1 MKEDR
6 MSTDTFGWETTAEQ
20 AIEGIDLTGVRAIV
34 TGGTSGIGAET
45 ARVLALAGAEVTL
58 TGRNVEAGE
67 RLVREIAGRD
77 ANASVRVAGMDLA
90 DLDSV
95 RAFGRSW
102 TGPLHLLINNAG
114 VMALP
119 TRMLSRAGHELQFA
133 TNHLGHF
140 TLAVELHSALADG
153 ARESV
158 VTDGVLGH
166 SRIVSLS
173 SRGHL
178 RSDIDFD
185 DIDFEHR
192 TYDPMI
198 AYGQSKTANV
208 LFAVEAASRWSGD
221 GITTNAVHPG
231 AILETNLAR
240 HIPSEILES
249 IGASNQQAYKT
260 IGQGA
265 ATSVLVATSP
275 TLSDVTGAY
284 FEDCQRSEIIG
295 PDDPDLASHPHGVAW
310 YALDKQHASQ
320 LWELSQQLIS

>member
-1 MKEDR
+1 
-6 MSTDTFGWETTAEQ
+6 MSIDEFSWETTAEE
-20 AIEGIDLTGVRAIV
+20 AIDGIDLAGIHAIV

-67 RLVREIAGRD
+67 RLVREIVERD
-77 ANASVRVAGMDLA
+77 PDASVRVAGMDLA

-95 RAFGRSW
+95 RAFARSW

-119 TRMLSRAGHELQFA
+119 ARMLSPAGHELQFA

-140 TLAVELHSALADG
+140 TLAVELHGALSAG
-153 ARESV
+153 ARQSV
-158 VTDGVLGH
+158 VTDGPLGH
-166 SRIVSLS
+166 ARIVSLS

-178 RSDIDFD
+178 RSDVDFD
-185 DIDFEHR
+185 DIDFER
-192 TYDPMI
+192 RAYDPMI

-208 LFAVEAASRWSGD
+208 LFAVEAARRWADD
-221 GITTNAVHPG
+221 GISANAVHPG
-231 AILETNLAR
+231 AILETNLSR
-240 HIPSEILES
+240 HIPPEVLQA

-265 ATSVLVATSP
+265 ATTVAVAISP
-275 TLSDVTGAY
+275 ALSDVAGAY
-284 FEDCQRSEIIG
+284 FEDCQRSEVIG
-295 PDDPDLASHPHGVAW
+295 PNDPDVASHPRGVAY
-310 YALDKQHASQ
+310 YALDQDRADR
-320 LWELSQQLIS
+320 LWELSERLIA

>member
-1 MKEDR
+1 MSIDR
-6 MSTDTFGWETTAEQ
+6 FSWETTAED
-20 AIEGIDLTGVRAIV
+20 AIDGIDLTGIRAIV

-45 ARVLALAGAEVTL
+45 VRVLALAGAEVTL

-67 RLVREIAGRD
+67 RLVRGIAARD
-77 ANASVRVAGMDLA
+77 AAASVRVVGMDLA

-95 RAFGRSW
+95 RAFARSW

-119 TRMLSRAGHELQFA
+119 ARMLSPAGHELQFA

-140 TLAVELHSALADG
+140 TLTVELHDALAAG

-158 VTDGVLGH
+158 VTDGTLGH
-166 SRIVSLS
+166 ARVVSLS

-178 RSDIDFD
+178 RSDVDFD
-185 DIDFEHR
+185 DIDFVHR
-192 TYDPMI
+192 PYDPMI

-208 LFAVEAASRWSGD
+208 LFAVEAASRWADD
-221 GITTNAVHPG
+221 GITANAVHPG
-231 AILETNLAR
+231 AILETNLSR
-240 HIPSEILES
+240 HIPPEVLQA

-265 ATSVLVATSP
+265 ATSVVVATAP
-275 TLSDVTGAY
+275 ALSDIAGAY
-284 FEDCQRSEIIG
+284 FEDCQRSEVIG
-295 PDDPDLASHPHGVAW
+295 PDDQDIASHPRGVAW
-310 YALDKQHASQ
+310 YALDRDRAAR
-320 LWELSQQLIS
+320 LWELSEHLVA